1 MKRIINVG
9 KRRKSKDII
18 ISNNNMQ
25 LTEKLI
31 SNEVIEKNKINH
43 DQIFRRKEMLQK
55 SKKQIKNKIMIEK
68 EIA

>member
-1 MKRIINVG
+1 
-9 KRRKSKDII
+9 
-18 ISNNNMQ
+18 MQ